1 MFIAP
6 RGQREVAGRHAPIG
20 DPAVTALL
28 TALSRQ
34 IWLRTTL
41 WAALFTAIALAIPW

>member
-6 RGQREVAGRHAPIG
+6 RGQREVAGRHEPIG

-28 TALSRQ
+28 TALSWQ
-34 IWLRTTL
+34 IWRRTTL
-41 WAALFTAIALAIPW
+41 WAALFTGIVLALPW

>member
-1 MFIAP
+1 VFIAP
-6 RGQREVAGRHAPIG
+6 RGQREVGGRHEPIG

-28 TALSRQ
+28 TALSKQ

-41 WAALFTAIALAIPW
+41 WAALLTGIAFAIPW